1 MGLILSTRMD
11 SLSKIKDYHGSL
23 LVTHGEADEIVPFKQ
38 GQQLYDAAPGPKR
51 LITVRG
57 GRHNAEQP
65 EEYRQA
71 LDEFLA
77 QLPPVGA
84 SAVKTASVDV
94 N

>member
-1 MGLILSTRMD
+1 MVSRVKTKGFAGLGAPGNGD
-11 SLSKIKDYHGSL
+11 
-23 LVTHGEADEIVPFKQ
+23 ADEVVPFKQ

-77 QLPPVGA
+77 QLPPVGVPV
-84 SAVKTASVDV
+84 VKTASIDV
-94 N
+94 H